1 MIMQNWNLMAGIGII
16 ASPILF
22 ALIVFPDTFSLS
34 WNQGR
39 GGFLFALV
47 FIVAEL
53 IGLKIVISK
62 KQLISVIP
70 LAIVT
75 ISYLVSLEYGL
86 RDYILESAESYSV
99 QLIYSWT
106 WMWDFVIMTLFLMSA
121 LTIFFGRK
129 WIRIAPAGPIFLGGS
144 AIILSLDA
152 FFPYDSLGPLQYVVP
167 YLVQANVW
175 LVTLFDLGVATARDN
190 IMFLKGDY
198 GPMVLQVFW
207 PSAGVHS
214 IIIYSLVMGAFLL
227 KMNIQRKRK
236 SIYFALG
243 ILGTVGVNVI
253 RIFSLSWYALKVTTD
268 AAQWEEFHS
277 VAGEILFLPWLFIFL
292 LIVILIE
299 SRRLKKSESNS
310 KNN

>member
-1 MIMQNWNLMAGIGII
+1 MAGMGII

-22 ALIVFPDTFSLS
+22 ALVVFPDTFSLS

-47 FIVAEL
+47 FIIAEL
-53 IGLKIVISK
+53 VGLKIVISK
-62 KQLISVIP
+62 KRLISVIP
-70 LAIVT
+70 LASLMIV
-75 ISYLVSLEYGL
+75 YLTSLEYGL
-86 RDYILESAESYSV
+86 RDYILDSAEHYGV

-106 WMWDFVIMTLFLMSA
+106 WLWDFVLMTLFVMSA
-121 LTIFFGRK
+121 LSMFFGTR

-167 YLVQANVW
+167 YLVQTNVW

-227 KMNIQRKRK
+227 KMNIPRHRK

-243 ILGTVGVNVI
+243 ICGTIGVNVI

-268 AAQWEEFHS
+268 AAKWEEFHS

-299 SRRLKKSESNS
+299 SKRLKKLESEGKSVSKSN
-310 KNN
+310 